1 MASTDEDGRVVPR
14 PTPVTQPFW
23 DGTKAGEL
31 RIQRC
36 DDCGEHVFYPRS
48 GCPYCA
54 STALTWVTA
63 SGDATLDSFVISHH
77 PAPGF
82 QAPYVIAIVKLA
94 EGPRMLTNLVGVGPD
109 PERLPLD
116 LPLRVTFADR
126 GDQALAL
133 FTPKEA
139 A

>member
-1 MASTDEDGRVVPR
+1 MAGKVEPK

-31 RIQRC
+31 RIQHC

-54 STALTWVTA
+54 STALSWVTA
-63 SGDATLDSFVISHH
+63 SGDATLDSYVISHH

-82 QAPYVIAIVKLA
+82 EAPYVIAIVKLA
-94 EGPRMLTNLVGVGPD
+94 EGPRMLTNVVGVEPEPD
-109 PERLPLD
+109 DLPLD
-116 LPLRVTFADR
+116 LPLRVTFEER
-126 GDQALAL
+126 GEQVLAL
-133 FTPKEA
+133 FTPAKGA
-139 A
+139 AK

>member
-1 MASTDEDGRVVPR
+1 MAEKVVPK

-23 DGTKAGEL
+23 DGTKDHQL

-36 DDCGEHVFYPRS
+36 DDCGEHIFYPRS

-63 SGDATLDSFVISHH
+63 SGDATLDSYVISHH

-82 QAPYVIAIVKLA
+82 EAPYVIAIVKLA
-94 EGPRMLTNLVGVGPD
+94 EGPRMLTNVVGVT
-109 PERLPLD
+109 PEPEHLQLDMPLH
-116 LPLRVTFADR
+116 VTYEER
-126 GDQALAL
+126 GDQVLPL
-133 FTPKEA
+133 FTPVEA
-139 A
+139 K